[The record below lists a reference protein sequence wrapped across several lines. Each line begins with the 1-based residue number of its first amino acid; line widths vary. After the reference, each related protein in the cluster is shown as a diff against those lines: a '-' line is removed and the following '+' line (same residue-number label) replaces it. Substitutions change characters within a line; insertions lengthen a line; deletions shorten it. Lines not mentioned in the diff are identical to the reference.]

1 MPTSYCRMPAICST
15 LHLYSI
21 TMHLH
26 RICTECGR
34 TYSAVVAQCNSNR
47 LNVQQARLVY
57 VARYNVAGLMPF
69 LLLSVFSLAPP
80 PARSFY
86 LLFRLQCF
94 FFGAFVF
101 FLLLAL
107 THCCR

>member
-101 FLLLAL
+101 FLLFAL